1 MAHRPM
7 IRLALATLACALAAC
22 RPDPEPSPDPAP
34 EPLASATTADAGAL
48 AGTDASAVVHHAPK
62 DPAGFDRKAFA
73 GAFAGT
79 LPCADCPGIDASVQI
94 GDDGTF
100 RLTETWR
107 DRDTRTETAGTWT
120 IDAEGTRLQLDPDSK
135 EAADRWFEI
144 VSKDEIRMLDTN
156 GETIA
161 GTPNTSLRRG

>member
-7 IRLALATLACALAAC
+7 TCLALAALACALAAC
-22 RPDPEPSPDPAP
+22 RPDPEPSPEPAP
-34 EPLASATTADAGAL
+34 EPVAAAPASTAAL
-48 AGTDASAVVHHAPK
+48 AGTDATAVVHHAPQ

-79 LPCADCPGIDASVQI
+79 LPCADCPGIDTSVRI
-94 GDDGTF
+94 DDDGTF

-120 IDAEGTRLQLDPDSK
+120 VDADGTRLQLDPDSK

-144 VSKDEIRMLDTN
+144 VSRDEIRMLDTN
-156 GETIA
+156 GEAIA